1 MSEWQYVR
9 IGDLG
14 RVVTGSTPP
23 AKHPEWFGG
32 GTPFLTPSDISAGE
46 RRAQPQ
52 RRLSPEGRIGL
63 RSRLVPRGSVCFVS
77 IGATIGKT
85 CLTEVESITN
95 QQINTVVPG
104 TKTDAHFIYY
114 LLRNE
119 ASRIAST
126 AGGAATPLLNKT
138 AFAAVVVSVPDLS
151 TQNKIGAIL
160 CALDDLIENNR
171 QRMRVLEKMA
181 QALYREWFVHFRYSD
196 GTRITFVE
204 SILGP
209 VPHGWNVC
217 RLDEA
222 CMFVD
227 GKVIKKEERSGAAVP
242 VFGANGKIGSTDL
255 PPPFENCTVMGKIGS
270 CGALHRSTSPCWV
283 TNNAFAVLPGLW
295 RSRFLVWLG
304 IQEIDFTPL
313 IGGSANPYLPRTSFG
328 HLPVLHAPDPLTD
341 RFQALVEPIYREIDS
356 LDEVARKVKSTR
368 ELILP
373 RLVTGQN
380 DVSSLDLGQLLEESV
395 A

>member
-1 MSEWQYVR
+1 MSEWHYER
-9 IGDLG
+9 ISDLG

-46 RRAQPQ
+46 RRARPQ

-77 IGATIGKT
+77 IGATIGKI

-95 QQINTVVPG
+95 QQINTVVPW

-138 AFAAVVVSVPDLS
+138 AFAAVMVSVPDLS

-171 QRMRVLEKMA
+171 QRMRVLDDMSRA
-181 QALYREWFVHFRYSD
+181 IYSEWFVHFRYPGHQNVTLVDSP
-196 GTRITFVE
+196 
-204 SILGP
+204 LGP
-209 VPHGWNVC
+209 IPGDWTVATLGQVLELCYGRALKKEDRRGGTTAVVSSAGIVGWHDEHRTDGSTIVVGRKGNVGSVTW
-217 RLDEA
+217 
-222 CMFVD
+222 VD
-227 GKVIKKEERSGAAVP
+227 GPCWPIDTAYYVKTDLPLRYVVEQLRRTEFLNTHAAVP
-242 VFGANGKIGSTDL
+242 GLSREQAYSRPFLKPTRGPMGQFAALSQVLASAASVIAAEAERLRSMRDL
-255 PPPFENCTVMGKIGS
+255 
-270 CGALHRSTSPCWV
+270 L
-283 TNNAFAVLPGLW
+283 LPK
-295 RSRFLVWLG
+295 LV
-304 IQEIDFTPL
+304 
-313 IGGSANPYLPRTSFG
+313 S
-328 HLPVLHAPDPLTD
+328 
-341 RFQALVEPIYREIDS
+341 
-356 LDEVARKVKSTR
+356 
-368 ELILP
+368 
-373 RLVTGQN
+373 GQI
-380 DVSSLDLGQLLEESV
+380 DVSSLDLEALFEGSV